1 MDRIQDG
8 RYVMSGEER
17 GRETAP
23 FGILLLSLLLVGVF
37 FLAVG
42 AYGIFEADGGLAE
55 GDLPNAVLVFR
66 EFVEENES
74 ISVFLGFSDD
84 GDDVQDAE
92 KSSYDERINS
102 AAEEYI
108 RTHQSA

>member
-1 MDRIQDG
+1 MDRMQDG
-8 RYVMSGEER
+8 RYVIGGEQR
-17 GRETAP
+17 GREAAP

-42 AYGIFEADGGLAE
+42 AYGLFEADGGLTE

-74 ISVFLGFSDD
+74 ISVFLGFSEHSVPLLSCRRSKFFRLPL
-84 GDDVQDAE
+84 GHSE
-92 KSSYDERINS
+92 
-102 AAEEYI
+102 
-108 RTHQSA
+108 

>member
-1 MDRIQDG
+1 MDRMQDG
-8 RYVMSGEER
+8 RYVMGEDVRTRER
-17 GRETAP
+17 AP
-23 FGILLLSLLLVGVF
+23 FGILLLALLLAGVF

-42 AYGIFEADGGLAE
+42 AYGMFEADGGIAE

-66 EFVEENES
+66 EFVEENGS

-84 GDDVQDAE
+84 GADQAAAE
-92 KSSYDERINS
+92 EDGYAERVHS

-108 RTHQSA
+108 RAHQTA

>member
-42 AYGIFEADGGLAE
+42 AYGIFEADGGLTE

-74 ISVFLGFSDD
+74 ISVFLGFSEDGYTHESAEEDD
-84 GDDVQDAE
+84 
-92 KSSYDERINS
+92 YIERIHN

-108 RTHQSA
+108 RAHQTA

>member
-1 MDRIQDG
+1 MDRMQDG
-8 RYVMSGEER
+8 RYVIGGEQR
-17 GRETAP
+17 GREMAP

-42 AYGIFEADGGLAE
+42 AYGMFEADGGLSE

-74 ISVFLGFSDD
+74 ISVFLGFAADESI
-84 GDDVQDAE
+84 QDTE
-92 KSSYDERINS
+92 STDYEERINS